1 MGVTLLGGAGCP
13 PDRFG
18 PSGGVTRPGR
28 PPAPPHR
35 AGGCGG
41 YPSKRRGLAPPTGSA
56 PAEASPGQENHS
68 RRLWGLPFWAARVAP
83 PTGSAPAEASPDQED
98 HPRLPPGGCGCGG
111 YASIRRGLPPRP
123 IRPQLRRHPASK
135 QGDRMQTG
143 REIEGRGRGRE
154 GWRGEENG
162 ELGGKERRNRKGEE
176 GRQQVRE
183 GEDISATRK
192 RRTACLSFQADLL
205 LYGVDDG
212 EIKYA
217 ARLGAPT
224 CYYF

>member
-1 MGVTLLGGAGCP
+1 MGKGDTGRIRGRGRGWGG
-13 PDRFG
+13 
-18 PSGGVTRPGR
+18 GGWGSPFWAARV
-28 PPAPPHR
+28 
-35 AGGCGG
+35 
-41 YPSKRRGLAPPTGSA
+41 APPTGSA
-56 PAEASPGQENHS
+56 PAEASPGQEDHPRPPTGGCGCGGPPFE
-68 RRLWGLPFWAARVAP
+68 RRGLAP

-192 RRTACLSFQADLL
+192 SWWTACLSFQADLRS
-205 LYGVDDG
+205 
-212 EIKYA
+212 K
-217 ARLGAPT
+217 
-224 CYYF
+224 